1 MHIRNNFTS
10 EMDTSGIQISAPG
23 RKGAGFECMIG
34 LKYIVQ
40 REGTV
45 PESKGVSLY
54 VEKRNTAIWE
64 HCIAKD
70 HSNVCIATKT
80 D

>member
-1 MHIRNNFTS
+1 MIHIGNNFTS
-10 EMDTSGIQISAPG
+10 NRYLGDQG

-34 LKYIVQ
+34 LKYTVQ

-54 VEKRNTAIWE
+54 VEKRNTVIWE

>member
-1 MHIRNNFTS
+1 MH
-10 EMDTSGIQISAPG
+10 DWV
-23 RKGAGFECMIG
+23 K
-34 LKYIVQ
+34 IVQ